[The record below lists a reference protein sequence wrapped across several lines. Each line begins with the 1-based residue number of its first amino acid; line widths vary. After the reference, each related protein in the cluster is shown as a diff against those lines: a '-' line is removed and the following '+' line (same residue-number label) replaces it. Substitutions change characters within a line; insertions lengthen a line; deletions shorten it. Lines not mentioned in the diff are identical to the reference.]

1 MVGYSDSA
9 KDAGYLAAQWEIR
22 SALVA
27 LADVARRRGAELT
40 VFHGRGGSA
49 GRGGGPTYA
58 AILAQPQGEPP
69 GRLKLTEQG
78 ETIAFKYGLPGLAY
92 RNLEAALAA
101 TLLAAEPRA
110 RRRGRAGRRERS
122 SSPRSPSG
130 RIASTARS
138 STTTRFV
145 AVLPRLHA
153 GRRAGAAATSARA
166 PRAGPRAPATSRRCA
181 RSRGCSR
188 GRRTA
193 ACSRPGTAAGR
204 AFADAGSRRAA
215 RPLPRVGVL
224 PHACP
229 EPRDDAREVEHRD
242 RARVP
247 RARRRRDP
255 VGADR
260 RRARAHGRGRA
271 RDRRGATSCST
282 AIRCCS
288 ARCAC
293 AIRTSTR

>member
-27 LADVARRRGAELT
+27 LAGVARARGVELT

-78 ETIAFKYGLPGLAY
+78 ETIAFKYGLPGLASAQP
-92 RNLEAALAA
+92 RGAARGDAA
-101 TLLAAEPRA
+101 RRVPRAQPTPTAAGASSSTCSPNGSRRRVPDA
-110 RRRGRAGRRERS
+110 RRRPRLRRL
-122 SSPRSPSG
+122 
-130 RIASTARS
+130 
-138 STTTRFV
+138 
-145 AVLPRLHA
+145 LPRVHA
-153 GRRAGAAATSARA
+153 GRRARAAQHRLAPGPSPGGRGV
-166 PRAGPRAPATSRRCA
+166 PRARCA

-193 ACSRPGTAAGR
+193 ASCRRGTAA
-204 AFADAGSRRAA
+204 ARRSGERPSGGAA
-215 RPLPRVGVL
+215 PALPRLAVL
-224 PHACP
+224 PHARA
-229 EPRDDAREVEHRD
+229 EPRDDAREVEHGD
-242 RARVP
+242 RARLP
-247 RARRRRDP
+247 LARRRRP
-255 VGADR
+255 ACGSR
-260 RRARAHGRGRA
+260 SRPSTRGRS
-271 RDRRGATSCST
+271 RRCSRSSRRTSCST
-282 AIRCCS
+282 GTLSCNGRS
-288 ARCAC
+288 AC